1 MVINEV
7 SYHLYTELW
16 VIASENM
23 MISHCTYLKDL
34 RFLGTLYTVI
44 PIYNSFIGKSFLKQ
58 TMKKMNNV
66 LHLSRLYL
74 TLHRK
79 HAMRTAG

>member
-1 MVINEV
+1 MGWLVINEV
-7 SYHLYTELW
+7 SHHLHTELW

-23 MISHCTYLKDL
+23 MISHCTYLKDVI
-34 RFLGTLYTVI
+34 RKLYTVI
-44 PIYNSFIGKSFLKQ
+44 PIYNTFIGKSFLKQ
-58 TMKKMNNV
+58 TEKMNNV

-79 HAMRTAG
+79 HAMRTAV